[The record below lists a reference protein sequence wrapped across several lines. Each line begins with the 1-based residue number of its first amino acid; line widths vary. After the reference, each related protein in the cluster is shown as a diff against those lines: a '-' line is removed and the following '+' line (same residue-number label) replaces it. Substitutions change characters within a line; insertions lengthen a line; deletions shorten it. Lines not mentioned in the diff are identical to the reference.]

1 MTLPRAQYSPQRGFT
16 LTELAIVLVIVALL
30 VGGMTVAISTQREV
44 MNTND
49 AQRKLNEAMD
59 ALLGFAALNG
69 RLPCP
74 AYVSETDPTVTSGGN
89 EAFCTNDLATPDCGA
104 VISAPAAPPDHGR
117 CAQGFTGYLPA
128 RTLGVTPADP
138 EGFALDAW
146 GQRIRYAISAA
157 DDGSGNLIFTGKN
170 ELKAAWNA
178 SPTPTVPDKS
188 RMLRVCSQ
196 SAGATG
202 SGGSAACADG
212 KLVADNAVA
221 VLYSRGANGGVAPPA
236 ANVDEIENG
245 DNDRLFVARTPD
257 AAYDDVV
264 TWLSPHL
271 LYNRMITAG
280 RLP

>member
-1 MTLPRAQYSPQRGFT
+1 MNPPRSQHSPQQGFT

-30 VGGMTVAISTQREV
+30 IGGMTVAISTQRDV
-44 MNTND
+44 MNSND
-49 AQRKLNEAMD
+49 TQRKLSEAMD
-59 ALLGFAALNG
+59 ALQGFAALNG

-128 RTLGVTPADP
+128 RTLGVTPTDP

-146 GQRIRYAISAA
+146 GTRIRYAISSA
-157 DDGSGNLIFTGKN
+157 DDGSGNLVFSGKGMI
-170 ELKAAWNA
+170 KTAWNA
-178 SPTPTVPDKS
+178 TPSPTVPDKS

-196 SAGATG
+196 SAGASG
-202 SGGSAACADG
+202 SGSSAECASD
-212 KLVADNAVA
+212 KAVADNAVA
-221 VLYSRGANGGVAPPA
+221 VLYSRGANGGITPPA
-236 ANVDEIENG
+236 ANPDEVENG

>member
-1 MTLPRAQYSPQRGFT
+1 MNRIRNPHSPQRGFT

-30 VGGMTVAISTQREV
+30 IGGMTVAVSTQREV

-49 AQRKLNEAMD
+49 TQRKLNEAMD
-59 ALLGFAALNG
+59 TLLGFAAVHG

-74 AYVSETDPTVTSGGN
+74 AYVSETDPTVTSAGN
-89 EAFCTNDLATPDCGA
+89 EAFCTNDLATADCGA
-104 VISAPAAPPDHGR
+104 VTYAPVAPPDHGR
-117 CAQGFTGYLPA
+117 CAQGFTGFLPA
-128 RTLGVTPADP
+128 RTLGIAQTDA

-146 GQRIRYAISAA
+146 GQRIRYALSNA
-157 DDGSGNLIFTGKN
+157 DDGSNRLVFSGKSII
-170 ELKAAWNA
+170 KATWNT
-178 SPTPTVPDKS
+178 SPPTVPDTA
-188 RMLRVCSQ
+188 RMLRVCAQ

-202 SGGSAACADG
+202 SGSGAECASG
-212 KLVADNAVA
+212 KEVANNAVA
-221 VLYSRGANGGVAPPA
+221 VLYSRGANGGSTPPA
-236 ANVDEIENG
+236 ANLDEVENG